1 MSFELVS
8 GAHSV
13 GEANIHFQF
22 TPKYRRTVFRD
33 ERVREACERS
43 FRRAAEELGV
53 VLHAVEF
60 GPEHCHLF
68 VGACKNHSI
77 AELAQRFKGVSSRMV
92 RRTLWNIVNKKLW
105 GKSFWSAGYFYRSV
119 GSTTNEAINWYIEHA
134 QRKHW
139 KALDHQEYKELK
151 QKTLNHYMN

>member
-1 MSFELVS
+1 MSFNLVS

-22 TPKYRRTVFRD
+22 TPKYRRDIFRD
-33 ERVREACERS
+33 EGVKEACVRS
-43 FRRAAEELGV
+43 FRRIAEELGV

-68 VGACKNHSI
+68 VGACKNHSV
-77 AELAQRFKGVSSRMV
+77 AELAQRFKGTSSRMIRQTHWDV
-92 RRTLWNIVNKKLW
+92 IKRKLW
-105 GKSFWSAGYFYRSV
+105 GEAFWSAGYFYRSV
-119 GSTTNEAINWYIEHA
+119 GSVTSEAMEWYIEHA

-139 KALDHQEYKELK
+139 KALDHQAYKELK